1 MDSRDAFLLED
12 EEDDCCPLC
21 VEEFDLTDKGFRPC
35 PCGYQICQF
44 CYHNVKTNMNGLC
57 PACRRPYN
65 DKDIEYKVITP
76 EETAA
81 HKARQ
86 AQRAKKTQAALQK
99 ERQKAEA
106 DHLSRKHLAG
116 LRVVQKNLVYVTGLS
131 PTTQEDQLLQTLRGD
146 EYFGQYGKIIKIVVS
161 KAKDPSHPHSVG
173 VYVTYERKEDADKC
187 ITAVNG
193 AKNGDRTLR
202 AQFGT
207 TKYCSAYL
215 RGEQCSN
222 RQCMFLHEP
231 GEANESYSRADLSA
245 LNAGS
250 SQEGGKA
257 PPPQS
262 QQPVASA
269 SQPMARQASG
279 DQPQSPVTD
288 RPALPSTASW
298 ASRPIQQQ
306 PSRAESRVTSG
317 STDAAATS
325 ATPAPAPVQPEAPQP
340 QQSQKE
346 PPAATPSTD
355 AQVVP
360 KQPRPRKPRI
370 ESPLLNLLRNFTID
384 DFKFVFSLS
393 SLPAADLEIVKN
405 YPPLFD
411 HNGGA
416 KRRLRREREEE
427 QRRMEQQAQQFQ
439 QPPALEQEEDNPEMS
454 GSLQLGGEPEERAP
468 LGQSGSAIRPPGQ
481 DGGLDQRFQFG
492 GVSSPVGITERG
504 LTPHQQQMLLH
515 TMKSPIDQSAFVNQQ
530 ATFQQPANPPGH
542 QRNVSRFSFANDT
555 ASASASVKPVANP
568 KLLNQQSSIMPQ
580 QGGFGGQQS
589 QQFYTSNVQGPPP
602 GLKATGTPPVSGGM
616 TFGQGHGFA
625 TGGLQYGAG
634 APGRNANEEMM
645 RNLLRGR
652 DAGSMGGSGGNADA
666 KRELP
671 QHFTSSPNHYSAAAY
686 PPVSQQLS
694 AYGQQQQQ
702 QQAPPGYSVFS
713 DGEKQQRGKKKSK
726 KHARQHGNT
735 SSTSSGMDVGG
746 AADHSTHMLQSRFQA
761 ATGGLAGGAAGHGGV
776 YPSNLMHGGGS
787 AAYGGRW

>member
-1 MDSRDAFLLED
+1 
-12 EEDDCCPLC
+12 
-21 VEEFDLTDKGFRPC
+21 
-35 PCGYQICQF
+35 
-44 CYHNVKTNMNGLC
+44 MNGLC
-57 PACRRPYN
+57 PACRRPYS
-65 DKDIEYKVITP
+65 DKDIEWKIISP

-173 VYVTYERKEDADKC
+173 VYVTYERKEDAAKC

-193 AKNGDRTLR
+193 AKNGERTLR

-250 SQEGGKA
+250 SQQEGGKP

-269 SQPMARQASG
+269 SQPMTRQASG
-279 DQPQSPVTD
+279 DQPQSPVID

-298 ASRPIQQQ
+298 ASKPIQQQ
-306 PSRAESRVTSG
+306 PSRAESRVPSG
-317 STDAAATS
+317 STDPATIS
-325 ATPAPAPVQPEAPQP
+325 AMPAPVQPEAEQP
-340 QQSQKE
+340 QQAPTQ
-346 PPAATPSTD
+346 PAAAAPSTT

-360 KQPRPRKPRI
+360 KQPRPRKPRN
-370 ESPLLNLLRNFTID
+370 ESPLLNLLKNFSID
-384 DFKFVFSLS
+384 DFKFVFSVS

-411 HNGGA
+411 QNGGA

-427 QRRMEQQAQQFQ
+427 QRRLEQQAQQFQ

-468 LGQSGSAIRPPGQ
+468 LGQSGSAIRPPGH

-492 GVSSPVGITERG
+492 GVSSPAGISERG
-504 LTPHQQQMLLH
+504 LTPQQHQQLLLQ
-515 TMKSPIDQSAFVNQQ
+515 TMKSPIDQSAFANQQ
-530 ATFQQPANPPGH
+530 ASFQQPTNPPGH

-555 ASASASVKPVANP
+555 ASALTSVKPVANP
-568 KLLNQQSSIMPQ
+568 KLLSQQSSIMPQ
-580 QGGFGGQQS
+580 QGFGGQQN

-602 GLKATGTPPVSGGM
+602 GLKTTGTPPVSGGM

-634 APGRNANEEMM
+634 ATGRNANEEMM

-652 DAGSMGGSGGNADA
+652 DAGSIGGGGNVEA
-666 KRELP
+666 KRELQ
-671 QHFTSSPNHYSAAAY
+671 QHFTSPPNHYSAAAY
-686 PPVSQQLS
+686 PSVSQQPA
-694 AYGQQQQQ
+694 AYGQQQPPS
-702 QQAPPGYSVFS
+702 APPGYSVFS

-726 KHARQHGNT
+726 KHARQHGTN
-735 SSTSSGMDVGG
+735 SSSSSVMDGG
-746 AADHSTHMLQSRFQA
+746 AADHSHLLQSRFQA

-776 YPSNLMHGGGS
+776 YPSQLMHGGGN